1 MQEEAFV
8 SPQLIL
14 WGAESQLPAPQ
25 GDDGSSSILGYFV
38 RNPTAVEIRQ

>member
-8 SPQLIL
+8 YPQLIL
-14 WGAESQLPAPQ
+14 WGAESQLPALQ

-38 RNPTAVEIRQ
+38 MNPTAVEMRQ